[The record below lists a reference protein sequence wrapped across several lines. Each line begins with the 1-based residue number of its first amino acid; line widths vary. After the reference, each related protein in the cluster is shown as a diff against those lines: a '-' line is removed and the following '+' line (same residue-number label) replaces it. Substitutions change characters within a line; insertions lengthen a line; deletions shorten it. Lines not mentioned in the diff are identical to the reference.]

1 MFMAKRA
8 KERVTVQFDCTVT
21 LGDQKKRC
29 TIQNISRGGVLTLWP
44 SETFVGTSIRVG
56 DKFPLEIRLSEH
68 KEYGTKGLSCLG
80 TVVRVAVDRQQV
92 AFRIS
97 KTRLGALGTSAFPAS
112 DARSHY
118 VM

>member
-1 MFMAKRA
+1 MATRA

-44 SETFVGTSIRVG
+44 SKTFVDTSIRVG

-97 KTRLGALGTSAFPAS
+97 KTRLGALGTSAFPET
-112 DARSHY
+112 DARSQY

>member
-1 MFMAKRA
+1 MANRT
-8 KERVTVQFDCTVT
+8 KERVTVKFDCTVT
-21 LGDQKKRC
+21 LGDERKKC

-44 SETFVGTSIRVG
+44 TETFVDTSIRVG

-68 KEYGTKGLSCLG
+68 KDFGIKGLSCMG
-80 TVVRVAVDRQQV
+80 TVVRIALDRQQV

-97 KTRLGALGTSAFPAS
+97 KARLGALGVTAFPAT

>member
-1 MFMAKRA
+1 MAIRA

-21 LGDQKKRC
+21 LGEQRKSC

-44 SETFVGTSIRVG
+44 TEEFVGTPFRVG
-56 DKFPLEIRLSEH
+56 DRFPLEIRLSEH
-68 KEYGTKGLSCLG
+68 KEFGTKGLSCMG
-80 TVVRVAVDRQQV
+80 TIVRVALDRHQV

-97 KTRLGALGTSAFPAS
+97 KTRLGALGITAFPAK
-112 DARSHY
+112 DARSRY